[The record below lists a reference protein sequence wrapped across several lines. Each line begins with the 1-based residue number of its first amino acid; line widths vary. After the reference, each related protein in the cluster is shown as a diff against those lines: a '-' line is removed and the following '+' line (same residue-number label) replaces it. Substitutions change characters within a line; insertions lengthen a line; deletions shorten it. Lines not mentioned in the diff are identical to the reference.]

1 MKRMLWKASVVVM
14 TLWIVCAVAIC
25 LRGIGM
31 PSGHADLAVIFGN
44 ALDDGGAPK
53 PILAARLDAAVACYR
68 AGRCPVLFVSG
79 SIDGPDLNEA
89 TAMRAYLL
97 ERGVADDAIIVDDQ
111 GDNTLATA
119 RNATAFMRER
129 GMSRV
134 MLVTQYYH
142 LARAALAFD
151 RAGARTVLGLFPRG
165 FQIRDVYSSWREVP
179 AFAVYY
185 ARLALDPQA
194 RPVTLRP
201 MLFLRG
207 LLLGAS
213 ESGREYSKTP

>member
-1 MKRMLWKASVVVM
+1 VKRMLWKGGVVAM
-14 TLWIVCAVAIC
+14 ALWIACAAAIC
-25 LRGIGM
+25 LRGIGL
-31 PSGHADLAVIFGN
+31 PSGSADLAVIFGN
-44 ALDDGGAPK
+44 ALDDNGAPQ
-53 PILAARLDAAVACYR
+53 PILAARLDAGVACHR

-79 SIDGPDLNEA
+79 SIDGPNLNEA

-97 ERGVADDAIIVDDQ
+97 ERGVPDDAIIVDDQ

-129 GMSRV
+129 GMTRV
-134 MLVTQYYH
+134 MLVTQFYH
-142 LARAALAFD
+142 LPRAALAFD
-151 RAGARTVLGLFPRG
+151 RAGARTVLGAYPRA
-165 FQIRDVYSSWREVP
+165 FRVRDVYSSWREVP

-185 ARLALDPQA
+185 AARLALDPQA

-207 LLLGAS
+207 LFFGQ
-213 ESGREYSKTP
+213 